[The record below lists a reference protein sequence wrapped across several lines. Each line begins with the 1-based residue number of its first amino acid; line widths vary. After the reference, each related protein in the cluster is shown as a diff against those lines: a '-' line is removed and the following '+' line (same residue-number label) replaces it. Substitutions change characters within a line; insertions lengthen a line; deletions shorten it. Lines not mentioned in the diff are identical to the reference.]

1 VQEYLEAEPSEEVE
15 ERVRDEVKRLE
26 RADALSLRK
35 PAQQNPGSY
44 ESVVNAAIHRRR
56 NQERMTI
63 EALKSSKKEGKRF
76 LANTLN

>member
-1 VQEYLEAEPSEEVE
+1 MDSRNINAARIYWNIQEYLEAEPSEKVE

-44 ESVVNAAIHRRR
+44 EGVVNATIHRRK
-56 NQERMTI
+56 NQERIKI
-63 EALKSSKKEGKRF
+63 EA
-76 LANTLN
+76 